1 MNGATGVLPVFIES
15 CVPARIVNKIKR
27 LSEMGQ
33 VSAEDTTELRLRE
46 NRPASITHAGKNI
59 SLGESLSSEEI
70 AECAARLCRGSVYAH
85 GETIKEGYISVAGGV
100 RVGVCGTL
108 APDGRGVREFTSLN
122 IRIPH
127 MVRGVCEPLIKYCI
141 QGEKVR
147 SVLIYS
153 VPGEGKTTL
162 LRDVAAKFGGE
173 LSRRV
178 CIVDTR
184 GELYI
189 EDMFRDTMCDVLS
202 GYPKGMGIEIATRT
216 LSPELIVCDELGG
229 ETETR
234 AILQAQNSGVP
245 IIASAHASNVA
256 ELLSRPNIYLL
267 HEKRV
272 FDAYAGITRE
282 RINGRAARCFIYDI
296 VPAEK
301 RCD

>member
-1 MNGATGVLPVFIES
+1 MNGVTGVLPVFIEL
-15 CVPARIVNKIKR
+15 CVPARIVNKLKR
-27 LSEMGQ
+27 LADAGKIW
-33 VSAEDTTELRLRE
+33 AADTTELRLRE
-46 NRPASITHAGKNI
+46 NKPASITFAGKNI
-59 SLGESLSSEEI
+59 SLAERLTAEEI
-70 AECAARLCRGSVYAH
+70 SECATKLCRGSVYAH
-85 GETIKEGYISVAGGV
+85 GDTIKEGYISVAGGV

-108 APDGRGVREFTSLN
+108 APDGRSVREFTSLN

-127 MVRGVCEPLIKYCI
+127 IVRGVCEPLIKYCL
-141 QGEKVR
+141 QDEKIR

-178 CIVDTR
+178 CIVDSR

-189 EDMFRDTMCDVLS
+189 EEMFRDTMCDVLS

-245 IIASAHASNVA
+245 IIASAHASCVS

-272 FDAYAGITRE
+272 FDAYVGITRE
-282 RINGRAARCFIYDI
+282 RINGRVSRCFIYNI
-296 VPAEK
+296 VPCGEVL
-301 RCD
+301 